1 MFTVVLGAF
10 VNNLLR
16 TKVFC
21 RLGVSL
27 TTVVVVND
35 SAGRLVGLVRLR
47 VGRLVGFFVVLRLVV
62 GGLLVV
68 ILGRVV
74 ILRIGRV
81 VVVVAVVV
89 VAVVVVLLVVLRGFF
104 VVLKEGVGLIFLV
117 AIDVFPF

>member
-1 MFTVVLGAF
+1 MFTVVLGSF

-47 VGRLVGFFVVLRLVV
+47 VGRLVGFLVVLRLVV
-62 GGLLVV
+62 DGLLVV

-74 ILRIGRV
+74 ILRVDRV
-81 VVVVAVVV
+81 VVVVLVVV
-89 VAVVVVLLVVLRGFF
+89 VVVVVLLVVLRGFF
-104 VVLKEGVGLIFLV
+104 VVLKEGVGLSFLV

>member
-1 MFTVVLGAF
+1 MFTVVLGSF

-81 VVVVAVVV
+81 VVVVVVVVV
-89 VAVVVVLLVVLRGFF
+89 VAVVVLLVVLRGFF
-104 VVLKEGVGLIFLV
+104 VVLKEGVGLSFLV
-117 AIDVFPF
+117 VIDVFPF

>member
-1 MFTVVLGAF
+1 MFTVVLGSF

-47 VGRLVGFFVVLRLVV
+47 VGRLVGFLVVLRLVV
-62 GGLLVV
+62 DGLLVV
-68 ILGRVV
+68 ILGRSSS
-74 ILRIGRV
+74 RR
-81 VVVVAVVV
+81 
-89 VAVVVVLLVVLRGFF
+89 RSSSSCCCC
-104 VVLKEGVGLIFLV
+104 K
-117 AIDVFPF
+117 

>member
-1 MFTVVLGAF
+1 MFTVVLGSF

-74 ILRIGRV
+74 ILRIGRLV
-81 VVVVAVVV
+81 VVGPTHTHTLGPPRP
-89 VAVVVVLLVVLRGFF
+89 LLPVSPLLSCWPRHPRPIQR
-104 VVLKEGVGLIFLV
+104 L
-117 AIDVFPF
+117 PS

>member
-1 MFTVVLGAF
+1 MFTVVLGSF

-47 VGRLVGFFVVLRLVV
+47 VGRLVGFLVVLRLVV
-62 GGLLVV
+62 DGLLVV

-81 VVVVAVVV
+81 VVIVVV
-89 VAVVVVLLVVLRGFF
+89 VVVVVVVVLLVVLRGFF
-104 VVLKEGVGLIFLV
+104 VVLKEGVGLSFLV
-117 AIDVFPF
+117 VIDVFPF